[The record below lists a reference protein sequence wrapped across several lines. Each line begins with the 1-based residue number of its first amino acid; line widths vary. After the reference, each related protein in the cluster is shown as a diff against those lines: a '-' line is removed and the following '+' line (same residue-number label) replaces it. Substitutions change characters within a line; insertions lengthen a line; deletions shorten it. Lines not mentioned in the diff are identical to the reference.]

1 MIAGLMM
8 RIIRFLVVLCSFSL
22 LAQSARAELLIH
34 ITKAASDAIPIAIV
48 PFASPNGTGPNEDLT
63 QIVRDDLDMSGNFKS
78 LDPSRM
84 LSLPSQGSQVYYRDW
99 RLLGQ
104 RYLVI
109 GQIQRGATDQNYHVQ
124 YELFD
129 VTQQKQ
135 MLKSN
140 LTTTANNLRSL
151 AHVISDQ
158 VYKAITGV
166 RGAFSTR
173 LAFVTLDKEGGK
185 SVYRLQVSDVDGQR
199 AQVLLKSTQPIL
211 SPDWS
216 PDAKKLAYVSFETG
230 QPAIYIQ
237 DIATGKR
244 QKLTDFQG
252 LNSAPAW
259 SPDGKDM
266 LMTLSKDGNAEIYE
280 MDLANRQLTR
290 LTHHWAIDTEANW
303 APDGRQIVFTSDRS
317 GGPQIYQM
325 DLRTQDAKRL
335 TFGGPYN
342 ASPRYSP
349 DGKYIYYVHRDG
361 GNFNI
366 AKMNLS
372 TGEQTILTHT
382 DLDDSPS
389 VAPNG
394 RMLIYCTHQGTKSV
408 LSVISVDGGSKYF
421 LPAKFG
427 DVREPAWSPFGS

>member
-1 MIAGLMM
+1 M
-8 RIIRFLVVLCSFSL
+8 RVIRFLVILCSFSL
-22 LAQSARAELLIH
+22 FAAGAQAELLIH
-34 ITKAASDAIPIAIV
+34 ITKASSSAIPIAIV
-48 PFASPNGTGPNEDLT
+48 PFASPNGSGPNEDIT
-63 QIVRDDLDMSGNFKS
+63 QIVRSDLEMSGDFKS
-78 LDPSRM
+78 LDPSQM

-104 RYLVI
+104 RYLVV
-109 GQIQRGATDQNYHVQ
+109 GQIQRGATDNNYHVQ

-135 MLKSN
+135 MFKSN
-140 LTTTANNLRSL
+140 LATGADNLRSM

-158 VYKAITGV
+158 IYKAITGV

-185 SVYRLQVSDVDGQR
+185 PVYRLQVSDVDGQR
-199 AQVLLKSTQPIL
+199 SQILLKSNQPIM

-216 PDAKKLAYVSFETG
+216 PDAKKLAYVSFEGG

-237 DIATGKR
+237 DIATGRR
-244 QKLTDFQG
+244 QKLTSFSG

-259 SPDGKDM
+259 SPDGKSM
-266 LMTLSKDGNAEIYE
+266 LMTLSKDGNAEIYK
-280 MDLANRQLTR
+280 MDLASHHLTR
-290 LTHHWAIDTEANW
+290 LTHHWAIDTEASW
-303 APDGRQIVFTSDRS
+303 APNGNQIVFTSDRS

-335 TFGGPYN
+335 TFDGSYN
-342 ASPRYSP
+342 ASAHYSA

-366 AKMNLS
+366 AKMNLD

-389 VAPNG
+389 LAPNG